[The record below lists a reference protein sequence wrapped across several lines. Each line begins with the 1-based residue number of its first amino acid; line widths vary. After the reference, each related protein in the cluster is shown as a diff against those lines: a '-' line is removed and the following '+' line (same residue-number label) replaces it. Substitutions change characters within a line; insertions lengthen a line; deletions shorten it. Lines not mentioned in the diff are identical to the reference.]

1 MPQVKSQAIWG
12 ELRRLIETNNAARS
26 KPQPSKY
33 SKQPPRYP
41 SSKWTDLRVE
51 LLKKLWA
58 DGLSA
63 TQIATKIGEVTR
75 NSVIGKVHRL
85 GLGGRATTS
94 RIRTARPRLVSM
106 RASILLKAQKPPK
119 DALIRARAPNRI
131 TTPVLDETA
140 PGNLKLT
147 DLTETMCHW
156 PVGDPRE
163 QGFHFCA
170 RRKSFGAPYCEHH
183 AAIAYN
189 PAARRAR
196 RAA

>member
-1 MPQVKSQAIWG
+1 MQAKSQAIWSEFRG
-12 ELRRLIETNNAARS
+12 IVQSNAARS

-33 SKQPPRYP
+33 NKQLPQFKTNWV
-41 SSKWTDLRVE
+41 SERVE
-51 LLKKLWA
+51 LLKKLHA
-58 DGLSA
+58 DGLSME
-63 TQIATKIGEVTR
+63 QIAVRIGEVTR
-75 NSVIGKVHRL
+75 NAVIGKLHRL
-85 GLGGRATTS
+85 GLAAGTTP
-94 RIRTARPRLVSM
+94 RIRPARPRAVPPKTG
-106 RASILLKAQKPPK
+106 ITPLLKAQKPPK
-119 DALIRARAPNRI
+119 AALIRVRVPNRI